1 MTSLLLALS
10 GAALYG
16 VSDFLGGLASRRTS
30 PWAVAMVSAFAAA
43 VLVLLASF
51 FVEGSPDATSLW
63 WAALAGVGNGFGTSF
78 LYRGLS
84 SGRMGVVAP
93 ISAVGAAVVPVAAG
107 LAGGE
112 RPGLVVWLGI
122 LMALPGIWFVS
133 REPRVTEAPSR
144 GGVGD
149 GVLAGLGFGTLF
161 AALGQIPESAGLLPL
176 AFNQVVAGVVIVA
189 VALALRVEWLPRE
202 RTALIGAVVRGP
214 GRGRDRRLPDR
225 HPAGRADHHRRA
237 GLALPGVHDPAR
249 GLGAA
254 RAHPP
259 GPGARPGPV
268 RPRGGSRSRRLS
280 IGGSRF
286 CPGRRRV

>member
-1 MTSLLLALS
+1 VTSLVLALS
-10 GAALYG
+10 GAVLYG
-16 VSDFLGGLASRRTS
+16 LSDFLGGLASRRTS

-43 VLVLLASF
+43 GLVLLAAL
-51 FVEGSPDATSLW
+51 FVDGSPGATSLW
-63 WAALAGVGNGFGTSF
+63 WATLAGVGNGFGTSF

-133 REPRVTEAPSR
+133 REPHLADAPAR

-161 AALGQIPESAGLLPL
+161 ASLGQIPESAGLLPL

-189 VALALRVEWLPRE
+189 VALVLRVEWVPRE
-202 RTALIGAVVRGP
+202 RAALMGLWCGALAAGATGAFLIATQQGELTVTAVLAS
-214 GRGRDRRLPDR
+214 LY
-225 HPAGRADHHRRA
+225 PAFTILLAASVLHERIHRAQGL
-237 GLALPGVHDPAR
+237 GLALC
-249 GLGAA
+249 GLAVVLVAVG
-254 RAHPP
+254 
-259 GPGARPGPV
+259 
-268 RPRGGSRSRRLS
+268 
-280 IGGSRF
+280 
-286 CPGRRRV
+286 